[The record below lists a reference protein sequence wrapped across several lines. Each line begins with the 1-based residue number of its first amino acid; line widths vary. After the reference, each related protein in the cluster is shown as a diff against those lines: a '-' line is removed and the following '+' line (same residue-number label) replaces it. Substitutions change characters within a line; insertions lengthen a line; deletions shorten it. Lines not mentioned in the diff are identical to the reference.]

1 MPINP
6 CDCPTEALAD
16 STHADGAGER
26 ANDID
31 DGEGRMSVKQCLFRL
46 WVKLTVLSVLV
57 DIASFW
63 LVDHTPAAVPGS
75 DGPNYLLILLVSA
88 PAPIVLAVVLTLVGL
103 FCSLSGWGLEEASS
117 RLASARSRAVRDG
130 P

>member
-1 MPINP
+1 M
-6 CDCPTEALAD
+6 ARVRWAQR
-16 STHADGAGER
+16 ER
-26 ANDID
+26 TRDID

-46 WVKLTVLSVLV
+46 WVKLSLLSVLI
-57 DIASFW
+57 DIACFW

-75 DGPNYLLILLVSA
+75 AGPNYIVILLVSA

-103 FCSLSGWGLEEASS
+103 FCSLSGWIWKKL
-117 RLASARSRAVRDG
+117 RLAWRQPVLAPSATAPGVRY

>member
-1 MPINP
+1 M
-6 CDCPTEALAD
+6 AQR
-16 STHADGAGER
+16 ER
-26 ANDID
+26 KSDMD

-46 WVKLTVLSVLV
+46 WVKLTVLSVVV
-57 DIASFW
+57 DVASFW

-103 FCSLSGWGLEEASS
+103 FCSLSGWVWKKL
-117 RLASARSRAVRDG
+117 RLAWRQPVLTPSATAPRVRY